1 MKTKFYEL
9 AIGDYFVL
17 PDQERLLLMKTWD
30 DHAEHL
36 TTGES
41 VLVNPDDYVIPAENT

>member
-9 AIGDYFVL
+9 AIGDYFAL
-17 PDQERLLLMKTWD
+17 PEQEGLLLKTWD

-36 TTGES
+36 PTGES